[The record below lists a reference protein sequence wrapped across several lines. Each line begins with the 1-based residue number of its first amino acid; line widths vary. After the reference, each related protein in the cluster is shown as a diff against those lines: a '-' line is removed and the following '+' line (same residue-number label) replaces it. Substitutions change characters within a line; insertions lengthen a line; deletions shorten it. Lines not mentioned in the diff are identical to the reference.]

1 METTSDPWA
10 QFANHEE
17 VVISQDPQTGLRVV
31 IAIHSTKLGPA
42 LGGTRMALYSEHTDP
57 HAAAY
62 TDALRLSRA
71 MTFKNALAGLNHGGG
86 KAVLIADPAN
96 KSRQELLN
104 YGLLIDSL
112 GGKYVTAGD
121 VGMQVADMDIV
132 GETSQYVTGRSPE
145 NGGVGDSG
153 ILTAL
158 GVWQGMQAAVEFMS
172 GSNDL
177 SRSTVGVIGAGKVG
191 GRLISHL
198 IESSGAKV
206 ITMDPL
212 ANIRTEISAQYP
224 EVEFVDSIEEML
236 AARPTIISPNA
247 MGGFITAD
255 LIPGLTAAGVSL
267 VCGGANNQL
276 AETGVGDLLA
286 AAGILYAPDF
296 MVNCGGVIQVAEELV
311 GADVDRARQQV
322 MKVYQTTLE
331 VLESAKIASITPVAA
346 AEAKA
351 WERINA

>member
-1 METTSDPWA
+1 MATTSDPWA
-10 QFANHEE
+10 QFSDHEE
-17 VVISQDPQTGLRVV
+17 VVISQDPSTGLRAVV
-31 IAIHSTKLGPA
+31 AIHSTKLGPA
-42 LGGTRMALYSEHTDP
+42 LGGTRMALYSEHPDP

-62 TDALRLSRA
+62 SDALRLSRA
-71 MTFKNALAGLNHGGG
+71 MTLKNALAGLNHGGG
-86 KAVLIADPAN
+86 KAVLISDPAT

-104 YGLLIDSL
+104 YGLLIESL

-121 VGMQVADMDIV
+121 VGMQVADMDVV

-158 GVWQGMQAAVEFMS
+158 GIWQGMQAAVEFLN

-177 SRSTVGVIGAGKVG
+177 SQSTVGVIGAGKVG

-198 IESSGAKV
+198 IESGGAKV
-206 ITMDPL
+206 IAMDPISS
-212 ANIRTEISAQYP
+212 IRAEIIDEYP
-224 EVEFVDSIEEML
+224 EVEFVGTFEEML
-236 AARPTIISPNA
+236 AARPSIISPNA
-247 MGGFITAD
+247 MGGFITSEM
-255 LIPGLTAAGVSL
+255 IPDLTAAGVSL

-276 AETGVGDLLA
+276 AQARVGDLLA

-311 GADVDRARQQV
+311 GANVERAREQV

-331 VLESAKIASITPVAA
+331 VLESAKIARITPVAA

>member
-1 METTSDPWA
+1 METTNNPWA
-10 QFANHEE
+10 QFSDHEE
-17 VVISQDPQTGLRVV
+17 VVISQDPSTGLRAV

-42 LGGTRMALYSEHTDP
+42 LGGTRMALYSNHPDP
-57 HAAAY
+57 HGAAY
-62 TDALRLSRA
+62 SDALRLSRA
-71 MTFKNALAGLNHGGG
+71 MTLKNALAGLNHGGG
-86 KAVLIADPAN
+86 KAVLLADPAN

-104 YGLLIDSL
+104 YGLLIESL

-121 VGMQVADMDIV
+121 VGMQVADMDVV
-132 GETSQYVTGRSPE
+132 GESSQYVTGRSPE
-145 NGGVGDSG
+145 KGGVGDSG

-158 GVWQGMQAAVEFMS
+158 GIWQGMQAAVEFLS
-172 GSNDL
+172 GRNDL
-177 SRSTVGVIGAGKVG
+177 SQSTVGVIGAGKVG

-198 IESSGAKV
+198 IESGGAKV
-206 ITMDPL
+206 IAMDPI
-212 ANIRTEISAQYP
+212 ASIRAEIAAQYP
-224 EVEFVDSIEEML
+224 EVEFVDSFEEML
-236 AARPTIISPNA
+236 AARPSIISPNA
-247 MGGFITAD
+247 MGGFITSEM
-255 LIPGLTAAGVSL
+255 IPDLTAAGVSL

-276 AETGVGDLLA
+276 AEARVGDLLA

-311 GADVDRARQQV
+311 GADVERAREQV

-331 VLESAKIASITPVAA
+331 VLESAKIAQITPVAA